1 MSKAASTT
9 TKVAQNVKAGPQAKA
24 DAASG
29 GENQVITIDVMAND
43 AGGNG
48 KALWSLDQANPGVY
62 TAPDVAMILASG
74 ATVRFEGG
82 KVVYDPGQA
91 FDHLN
96 EGEVGADSF
105 TYAIRMG
112 NGVVSYATVSVT
124 LNGESDGPVDENLVG
139 TEGDDTILGNGGQ
152 DYISGLGGRDYID
165 FAYGGAEGGD
175 GNDTIVSSG
184 PAGGFFTR
192 ASLDGG
198 DGDDVLTLEGGT
210 GFIVFGEV
218 YGGNGD
224 DVINFG
230 GVGDL
235 SPRLAPGSGADTI
248 NLSATAA
255 TGSAYV
261 QFGPGEFGAG
271 DVIQGVGSASDYL
284 DIRTEGDGNLT
295 VAGSTWTFNGA
306 AVSVAGI
313 DRLGLYTDQEGD
325 FSLNSSFDFS
335 AATGLTSIEVRG
347 GGGVDHFVAP
357 TSGEVATFF
366 MIADT
371 NGDSFVGGGGFDV
384 LSIQP
389 GSASPQS
396 LQINGPGGG
405 LAGGVQVVGADRT
418 DVLISTSGGGV
429 MAAGDL
435 TGVVAVTSYAYTGS
449 PTVVDFG
456 AVTGSA
462 TLDYR
467 LGNYE
472 AFFSA
477 QATVIGT
484 PNGDVIQPGRGD
496 DMVTGGAGDDLI
508 YLSERGYFRGDYG
521 SDTVVV
527 GPGSGHDQLH
537 GFRPGAGPGHDVID
551 LSAYG
556 FSSLAQVLNA
566 AAGDDSYG
574 IRIQLDGAN
583 SITVADIS
591 LNEFTA
597 DNFVFI

>member
-1 MSKAASTT
+1 MSKAESTT
-9 TKVAQNVKAGPQAKA
+9 TKAVQNVKAGPQAKA

-43 AGGNG
+43 ASGGG

-62 TAPDVAMILASG
+62 TAPDVAMTLASG

-124 LNGESDGPVDENLVG
+124 LNGESDGPVDENLIG
-139 TEGDDTILGNGGQ
+139 TEGDDTILGRGGQ
-152 DYISGLGGRDYID
+152 DNIRGLGGDDYID
-165 FAYGGAEGGD
+165 FAYGNADGGGGD
-175 GNDTIVSSG
+175 DTIVSSG
-184 PAGGFFTR
+184 PAGGFFTLT
-192 ASLDGG
+192 SLDGG
-198 DGDDVLTLEGGT
+198 DGNDVLTLEGGT

-218 YGGNGD
+218 YGGAGD

-235 SPRLAPGSGADTI
+235 NPRLAPGSGADTI

-271 DVIQGVGSASDYL
+271 DVIQGVGSASDSL

-295 VAGSTWTFNGA
+295 VAGSTWIFNGA
-306 AVSVAGI
+306 AASVAGI
-313 DRLGLYTDQEGD
+313 DHLHLYTDQEGD

-347 GGGVDHFVAP
+347 GGGADHFVAP
-357 TSGEVATFF
+357 TSGQIATFF

-371 NGDSFVGGGGFDV
+371 NGDSFAGGGGFDV
-384 LSIQP
+384 LSIQSV
-389 GSASPQS
+389 SAAPQS

-405 LAGGVQVVGADRT
+405 LVGGVQVVGADRIEA
-418 DVLISTSGGGV
+418 LIFTGGGEV

-435 TGVVAVTSYAYTGS
+435 TGAVAVTSYAYTGS
-449 PTVVDFG
+449 QTVVDFS

-462 TLDYR
+462 TLDYH

-472 AFFSA
+472 ASFSA
-477 QATVIGT
+477 PAIVIGT
-484 PNGDVIQPGRGD
+484 PNGDVIQPGRGND
-496 DMVTGGAGDDLI
+496 TITGGAGDDLI
-508 YLSERGYFRGDYG
+508 DLSNSSFRGDYG

-527 GPGSGHDQLH
+527 GPGSGHDQVF

-566 AAGDDSYG
+566 AAGDGSNG

-583 SITVADIS
+583 SITVSSIS

>member
-9 TKVAQNVKAGPQAKA
+9 TKAAQNVKAGPQAKA
-24 DAASG
+24 DTASG

-43 AGGNG
+43 AGGGG

-62 TAPDVAMILASG
+62 TAPDVAMTLASG

-91 FDHLN
+91 FDHLA

-112 NGVVSYATVSVT
+112 NGVVSYATVTVT

-139 TEGDDTILGNGGQ
+139 TESDDIILGMGGQ
-152 DYISGLGGRDYID
+152 DYISGLGGDDYIE
-165 FAYGGAEGGD
+165 FAYGAADGGEGD
-175 GNDTIVSSG
+175 DTISASG
-184 PAGGFFTR
+184 PAGGFFSV
-192 ASLDGG
+192 ASLEGG
-198 DGDDVLTLEGGT
+198 VGNDVLTLEGGT
-210 GFIVFGEV
+210 GFFVSGWV
-218 YGGNGD
+218 QGGDGD

-235 SPRLAPGSGADTI
+235 NPRLAPGSGVDTI

-255 TGSAYV
+255 TASANIS
-261 QFGPGEFGAG
+261 FAPGEFGAG
-271 DVIQGVGSASDYL
+271 DVIRGIGSSSDSL
-284 DIRTEGDGNLT
+284 TITTQGDGNLT
-295 VAGSTWTFNGA
+295 VAGSAWTFNGV

-313 DRLGLYTDQEGD
+313 DNLYLYTDQLGD
-325 FSLNSSFDFS
+325 YAINSNFDFS

-347 GGGVDHFVAP
+347 GGGADHFVAP
-357 TSGEVATFF
+357 TSGEVSTRF
-366 MIADT
+366 MIADA

-384 LSIQP
+384 LSI
-389 GSASPQS
+389 GSAGNAPQH

-405 LAGGVQVVGADRT
+405 LTAGVQVVGADRIEALVFT
-418 DVLISTSGGGV
+418 GGGSV

-435 TGVVAVTSYAYTGS
+435 TGVVSVSSYGFTGS

-467 LGNYE
+467 PGGYE
-472 AFFSA
+472 TFFA
-477 QATVIGT
+477 GQTTVIGT
-484 PNGDVIQPGRGD
+484 PNGDVIRTGVGND
-496 DMVTGGAGDDLI
+496 TITGGAGDDLI
-508 YLSERGYFRGDYG
+508 YLSREGNFRGIYG

-527 GPGSGHDQLH
+527 GLGSGHDLLN
-537 GFRPGAGPGHDVID
+537 GFQPGSGPDHDVID

-566 AAGDDSYG
+566 AAGDDSGG

-591 LNEFTA
+591 MNEFTA

>member
-9 TKVAQNVKAGPQAKA
+9 TKAAQNVKAGPQAKA

-43 AGGNG
+43 AGGGG

-62 TAPDVAMILASG
+62 TAPDVAMTLASG

-112 NGVVSYATVSVT
+112 NGVVSYATVTVT

-139 TEGDDTILGNGGQ
+139 TEGNDTILGNGGQ

-165 FAYGGAEGGD
+165 FAYGSAEGGD

-210 GFIVFGEV
+210 GVIVFGEV
-218 YGGNGD
+218 YGGDGD

-235 SPRLAPGSGADTI
+235 NPRLAPGSGADTI

-271 DVIQGVGSASDYL
+271 DVIRGVGSASDTL

-295 VAGSTWTFNGA
+295 VAGSAWTFNGG
-306 AVSVAGI
+306 AVSVTGI
-313 DRLGLYTDQEGD
+313 DQLYLYTDQFGD
-325 FSLNSSFDFS
+325 FAINSSFNFS
-335 AATGLTSIEVRG
+335 AATGLTSIEVSG

-357 TSGEVATFF
+357 TSGDVSTRFS
-366 MIADT
+366 IADT

-384 LSIQP
+384 LSIQSL
-389 GSASPQS
+389 SAAPQ
-396 LQINGPGGG
+396 LVQINGPGGG
-405 LAGGVQVVGADRT
+405 LVGGVQVVGVDRIE
-418 DVLISTSGGGV
+418 VGVFVYGGNV

-435 TGVVAVTSYAYTGS
+435 TGVVSVSNNAFYTS

-462 TLDYR
+462 TLEFHD
-467 LGNYE
+467 GSFE
-472 AFFSA
+472 FFFST
-477 QATVIGT
+477 QAVVIGT
-484 PNGDVIQPGRGD
+484 PNGDVIRTGRAND
-496 DMVTGGAGDDLI
+496 TITGGAGDDRI
-508 YLSERGYFRGDYG
+508 DLSNSSFRGDYG
-521 SDTVVV
+521 SDKVVV
-527 GPGSGHDQLH
+527 GPGSGQDQIF
-537 GFRPGAGPGHDVID
+537 GFMPGAGPGHDVID

-556 FSSLAQVLNA
+556 FNSLAQVLNA
-566 AAGDDSYG
+566 ATRDDDSYG